1 MSTTYEPGAAPAG
14 FIPLCIPVIQGNEWD
29 YVKNCLD
36 TGWVSSVGSY
46 VDQFEQQVAQTAGT
60 PYAVATVNGTA
71 ALHIAL
77 LVAGVEP
84 DDEVLISTL
93 TFIAPANAIRYC
105 GAHPVFVDA
114 EPDYWQ
120 MDVQRVADFL
130 RDGCTFANGEVR
142 NNTTGRRV
150 KAILPVDILGH
161 PVDMQPLLDFAEQYH
176 LVIVEDSTETLGAKY
191 HNQPVGSLS
200 HIACFSFNGNKIITT
215 GGGGMIVTHNETWAK
230 RAKYLTTQAK
240 DDPLEYMH
248 GEVGYNYRLTN
259 IQAALGCAQMEMLP
273 DYLAAKR
280 RIAATYNEA
289 FANIP
294 GITPLPQAPYA
305 ASACWMYTLLIDET
319 ITGVGSRELLRLLHD
334 QSIQTR
340 PLWQP
345 LHLSKAFP
353 DAQVLGG
360 DVAERLNQQAL
371 SLPCSV
377 NLSSDQQET
386 VIEAVLQHIR
396 HAAIPQ
402 VGD

>member
-1 MSTTYEPGAAPAG
+1 MSTTYEPGSAPAG
-14 FIPLCIPVIQGNEWD
+14 FIPLCVPVIRGNEWD
-29 YVKNCLD
+29 YVKECLD

-46 VDQFEQQVAQTAGT
+46 VDKFEQQVAHAAGT
-60 PYAVATVNGTA
+60 PYAVAVATGTA

-105 GAHPVFVDA
+105 GAYPVFVDA
-114 EPDYWQ
+114 EPHFWQ

-130 RDGCTFANGEVR
+130 RDDCTFINGEVR
-142 NNTTGRRV
+142 NKTSGRRI
-150 KAILPVDILGH
+150 KAIMPVDILGH
-161 PVDMQPLLDFAEQYH
+161 PVDMQPLLALAEQYH
-176 LVIVEDSTETLGAKY
+176 LVIVEDSTESLGATY
-191 HNQPVGSLS
+191 HQKPVGSLS
-200 HIACFSFNGNKIITT
+200 HIACFSFNGNKLITT
-215 GGGGMIVTHNETWAK
+215 GGGGMIVTHNADWAK

-240 DDPLEYMH
+240 DDPLEYEH

-259 IQAALGCAQMEMLP
+259 IQAAVGCAQMEQLP
-273 DYLAAKR
+273 EYLAAKR

-289 FANIP
+289 FASVP
-294 GITPLPQAPYA
+294 GITGFPQAPYA
-305 ASACWMYTLLIDET
+305 ASARWMYTLLIDET
-319 ITGVGSRELLRLLHD
+319 ITGIHSRELLHLLEKER
-334 QSIQTR
+334 IQTR

-353 DAQVLGG
+353 GAQILGG
-360 DVAERLNQQAL
+360 QVAEKLNQQAL

-386 VIEAVLQHIR
+386 VLEAVMLAMRQR
-396 HAAIPQ
+396 
-402 VGD
+402 V